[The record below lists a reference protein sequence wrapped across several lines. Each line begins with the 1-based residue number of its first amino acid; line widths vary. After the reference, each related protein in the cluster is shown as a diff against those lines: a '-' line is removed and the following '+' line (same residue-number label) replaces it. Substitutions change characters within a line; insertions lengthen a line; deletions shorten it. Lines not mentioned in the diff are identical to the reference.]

1 MTAPGTAIVGVDGS
15 ERSRD
20 ALALGVALVDPDD
33 RLLIAHVHPYGQ
45 LTSLL
50 AEGEYETLVRE
61 TTESIFDDI
70 RDVVGD
76 ATKHEMRLV
85 TDRSPARGLEELAK
99 DEGAEIIVVGASG
112 RSRLERV
119 LAGSVAEGLLSGA
132 PVPVALAP
140 RGYADRSTAWN
151 VIGCGFNGSA
161 EARAALDLASDFAAR
176 QRAALR
182 LLGVHQPL
190 PFPGVS
196 SGGAFEYESVN
207 NSLRKALRQQLD
219 EAASALDQSAE
230 TQLLDGNPAR
240 TLIEQSKHLE
250 LLIVGSRG
258 YGPVRSVVLGSVSR
272 ALAREAACPV
282 IVVPRPDETT

>member
-1 MTAPGTAIVGVDGS
+1 VGVDGS

-20 ALALGVALVDPDD
+20 ALALGAALADPED
-33 RLLIAHVHPYGQ
+33 RLLIAHVHPYGK

-50 AEGEYETLVRE
+50 GEGEYETLVRE

-85 TDRSPARGLEELAK
+85 TDLSPAKGLEELAQ
-99 DEGAEIIVVGASG
+99 DEGADIIIVGSSG

-119 LAGSVAEGLLSGA
+119 LAGTTAETLFSGA

-140 RGYADRSTAWN
+140 RGYADRPTPSWD

-161 EARAALDLASDFAAR
+161 EARAALDLAKDLAVRRSAE
-176 QRAALR
+176 LR
-182 LLGVHQPL
+182 LLAVYQPV

-196 SGGAFEYESVN
+196 SGGAFEHEPIN
-207 NSLRKALRQQLD
+207 HSLREALRQQLD
-219 EAASALDQSAE
+219 EAASGLDQSAE
-230 TQLLDGNPAR
+230 TRLLDGHAAGV
-240 TLIEQSKHLE
+240 LIEQSEQLD
-250 LLIVGSRG
+250 LLVVGSRG
-258 YGPVRSVVLGSVSR
+258 YGPVRSVLLGSVSR
-272 ALAREAACPV
+272 SLAREAGCPV
-282 IVVPRPDETT
+282 MVVPRP